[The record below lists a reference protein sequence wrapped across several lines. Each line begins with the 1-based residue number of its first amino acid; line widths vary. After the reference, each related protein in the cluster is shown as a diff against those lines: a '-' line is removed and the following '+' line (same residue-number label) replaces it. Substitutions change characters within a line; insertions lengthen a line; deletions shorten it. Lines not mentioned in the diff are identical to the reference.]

1 MIKLIACDLDET
13 LLNSDKKISEK
24 NRIAIQRA
32 KDEYG
37 VLFVPA
43 TGRGYTCID
52 AVLDP
57 LALRDQEDAYIISN
71 NGGILCTAKDYQKL
85 QFHALPFALACEL
98 FQFGY
103 EANVCIQVFTDK
115 DVYAFHLNEDEKKW
129 LFMFKPDSIICEE
142 TSLAFLKDTPIAKI
156 LFQNTDMTYLQQI
169 AKQMKPI
176 TKDKVS
182 VSYSSNRYLELNA
195 IGVDKGLGLR
205 ELAAHLGIAI
215 EDTMAI
221 GDNLNDYAMLKDA
234 GVAVAVANAVA
245 EIQAISD
252 YVTKA
257 NCNEDAVAE
266 AIQKFIFA
274 S

>member
-1 MIKLIACDLDET
+1 M
-13 LLNSDKKISEK
+13 
-24 NRIAIQRA
+24 
-32 KDEYG
+32 
-37 VLFVPA
+37 
-43 TGRGYTCID
+43 GR
-52 AVLDP
+52 V
-57 LALRDQEDAYIISN
+57 
-71 NGGILCTAKDYQKL
+71 
-85 QFHALPFALACEL
+85 
-98 FQFGY
+98 
-103 EANVCIQVFTDK
+103 
-115 DVYAFHLNEDEKKW
+115 
-129 LFMFKPDSIICEE
+129 
-142 TSLAFLKDTPIAKI
+142 SLAFLKDTPIAKI
-156 LFQNTDMTYLQQI
+156 LFQNTDMAYLQQI
-169 AKQMKPI
+169 AKQMQPI

>member
-1 MIKLIACDLDET
+1 MNLYF
-13 LLNSDKKISEK
+13 SKKI
-24 NRIAIQRA
+24 
-32 KDEYG
+32 
-37 VLFVPA
+37 
-43 TGRGYTCID
+43 
-52 AVLDP
+52 
-57 LALRDQEDAYIISN
+57 
-71 NGGILCTAKDYQKL
+71 
-85 QFHALPFALACEL
+85 
-98 FQFGY
+98 
-103 EANVCIQVFTDK
+103 
-115 DVYAFHLNEDEKKW
+115 
-129 LFMFKPDSIICEE
+129 PDFSHTEG
-142 TSLAFLKDTPIAKI
+142 F
-156 LFQNTDMTYLQQI
+156 
-169 AKQMKPI
+169 
-176 TKDKVS
+176 
-182 VSYSSNRYLELNA
+182 NRYLELNA

>member
-1 MIKLIACDLDET
+1 
-13 LLNSDKKISEK
+13 
-24 NRIAIQRA
+24 
-32 KDEYG
+32 
-37 VLFVPA
+37 
-43 TGRGYTCID
+43 
-52 AVLDP
+52 
-57 LALRDQEDAYIISN
+57 
-71 NGGILCTAKDYQKL
+71 
-85 QFHALPFALACEL
+85 
-98 FQFGY
+98 
-103 EANVCIQVFTDK
+103 
-115 DVYAFHLNEDEKKW
+115 
-129 LFMFKPDSIICEE
+129 MFKPDSIICEE

>member
-1 MIKLIACDLDET
+1 M
-13 LLNSDKKISEK
+13 
-24 NRIAIQRA
+24 
-32 KDEYG
+32 
-37 VLFVPA
+37 
-43 TGRGYTCID
+43 
-52 AVLDP
+52 
-57 LALRDQEDAYIISN
+57 
-71 NGGILCTAKDYQKL
+71 
-85 QFHALPFALACEL
+85 
-98 FQFGY
+98 
-103 EANVCIQVFTDK
+103 
-115 DVYAFHLNEDEKKW
+115 
-129 LFMFKPDSIICEE
+129 
-142 TSLAFLKDTPIAKI
+142 AFLKDTPIAKI